1 MTKRFLALAAIFA
14 VAFAAQPQARR
25 RSVQPGLQ
33 PGSAC
38 PPLTLETSAFSLE
51 VGLDGSFLYFDDG
64 AAGIFRKPKAGGTS
78 VQIASLPETP
88 VLFKFDDTNIDVLT
102 IDCTGEFGT
111 VWELVK
117 DGSTG
122 RELVTGI
129 LTPFDLAVDSHA
141 VYWIS
146 LGTPNGTS
154 FLADGKI
161 QTIGKD
167 GTGGKTLL
175 SNLNTPAAVISDGT
189 NLYFTEAGQS
199 PASTSAG
206 VRAVPVGGG
215 TVRQIVNGVP
225 SVVIVQTATDL
236 FYSTLDATGDAGMI
250 QRVAKSGGTPQ
261 TIVGSVG
268 FVEKMVI
275 QGDTLYYFDSG
286 PTSQRIMRVQL
297 TGGTPA
303 VAVAGSFNT
312 GEFAVDDCSIY
323 WVDDAGNVQRTPR

>member
-1 MTKRFLALAAIFA
+1 MTKRLLVLAAI
-14 VAFAAQPQARR
+14 VAIALSAQPQTRR
-25 RSVQPGLQ
+25 RPVQPGLP

-38 PPLTLETSAFSLE
+38 PAITLAAGAFSFE
-51 VGLDGSFLYFDDG
+51 VGLDGSFIYFDDG
-64 AAGIFRKPKAGGTS
+64 SSEIFRKPKAGGTS
-78 VQIASLPETP
+78 EQIASLPELA

-102 IDCTGEFGT
+102 IDGTGEFGS
-111 VWELVK
+111 VWEIVK
-117 DGSTG
+117 NGSTG

-146 LGTPNGTS
+146 LGTPSGSS

-175 SNLNTPAAVISDGT
+175 SNLNTPAALVSDGA

-199 PASTSAG
+199 TASTSAG

-215 TVRQIVNGVP
+215 PVRQIVNGVAA
-225 SVVIVQTATDL
+225 VIIAQTDTDL
-236 FYSTLDATGDAGMI
+236 FYSTTDATGDAGTI

-261 TIVGSVG
+261 TIVASTG
-268 FVEKMVI
+268 FVEKIVI
-275 QGDTLYYFDSG
+275 QGATLYYFDSG
-286 PTSQRIMRVQL
+286 PTSERIMSVPL
-297 TGGTPA
+297 TGGTPV

-312 GEFAVDDCSIY
+312 GEFDVDDCSIY